1 MNIVQKAIEASGAGT
16 QARFA
21 EMLGKGQ
28 TAVAKY
34 VKAGRFPRSII
45 LEVERVSGIP
55 REELAP
61 ELFAGYQ
68 PIKRRRKTPETTD
81 A

>member
-1 MNIVQKAIEASGAGT
+1 MNIVQKAIDASGAGT

-21 EMLGKGQ
+21 EMLGKAQ
-28 TAVAKY
+28 SAVAKY
-34 VKAGRFPRSII
+34 AKAGKFPRSII
-45 LEVERVSGIP
+45 LDVERVSGIP

-61 ELFAGYQ
+61 ELFAGYR
-68 PIKRRRKTPETTD
+68 PIKRRRKKAEPAD

>member
-1 MNIVQKAIEASGAGT
+1 MSNIVQKAIAASGART

-45 LEVERVSGIP
+45 LDVERVSGIP

-61 ELFAGYQ
+61 ELFNGYQ
-68 PIKRRRKTPETTD
+68 PVKKRRRRNKT
-81 A
+81 

>member
-1 MNIVQKAIEASGAGT
+1 MDNIVNRAILESGAGT

-28 TAVAKY
+28 TAIAKY
-34 VKAGRFPRSII
+34 VKAGKFPRSVI
-45 LEVERVSGIP
+45 LDVERVSGIP
-55 REELAP
+55 RNELAP

-68 PIKRRRKTPETTD
+68 PVKRRRKKPE